1 MEKERTDETNIN
13 GKMIDLTQTVP
24 LTTLNTNSKNTPI
37 KKRILLNWIKTQDP
51 TNCCLQEMYFIRT
64 QTG

>member
-1 MEKERTDETNIN
+1 MEKERTDKTNIN

-37 KKRILLNWIKTQDP
+37 KKWILLNWIKHKIQ
-51 TNCCLQEMYFIRT
+51 RT
-64 QTG
+64 AAYKKCTLSEHK